1 MRTYV
6 TFRSGRF
13 DTFPADD
20 ALDDPLVPF
29 GAPPGRDLAEWLRS
43 GLEPVHDLAVYS
55 PVQEEWG
62 WGLRLQSGEQACTVH
77 AGLLS
82 EVGPAWLVVA
92 RPVVSVR
99 PRGSGRVDQH
109 ALERVIEALHE
120 LLTRGPEIHDLGW
133 HEADAFDRGV
143 VNPSPSPF
151 TPSPPERA

>member
-6 TFRSGRF
+6 TFTTGRF

-29 GAPPGRDLAEWLRS
+29 GAIPGRDLAEWLRA
-43 GLEPVHDLAVYS
+43 GLTLKDDLGVDL

-82 EVGPAWLVVA
+82 EVGPAWLVLA
-92 RPVVSVR
+92 RPVVAVR
-99 PRGSGRVDQH
+99 PRGSGRVDQL

-120 LLTRGPEIHDLGW
+120 LLARSAEIHDLGW

-143 VNPSPSPF
+143 LDPSPSPF
-151 TPSPPERA
+151 APSPPERA